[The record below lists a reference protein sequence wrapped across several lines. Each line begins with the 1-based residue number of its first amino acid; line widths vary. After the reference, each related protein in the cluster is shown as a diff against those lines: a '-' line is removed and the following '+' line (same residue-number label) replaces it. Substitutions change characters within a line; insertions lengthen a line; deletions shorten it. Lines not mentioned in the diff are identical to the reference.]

1 MRRAARVDENQSE
14 IVNGL
19 LYMGATVQLLHA
31 VGQGCP
37 DILVGWKD
45 KNYLIEIKNP
55 DKPKSD
61 QKLTPEQVKWHRFWT
76 GQKAI
81 VRTLDEAILVINC
94 NGCGCSEP
102 AG

>member
-14 IVNGL
+14 IVQGL
-19 LYMGATVQLLHA
+19 MKMGATVQLLHA

-37 DILVGWKD
+37 DILVGYHG
-45 KNYLIEIKNP
+45 KNFLVEVKNP

-61 QKLTPEQVKWHRFWT
+61 QQLTKDQVIWHSLWT

-81 VRTLDEAILVINC
+81 VRTVKEAVRVINC
-94 NGCGCSEP
+94 NGLGND
-102 AG
+102 AA